1 MDLGAIIQD
10 AQSRVDVEMITEEA
24 DANALYDEATNN
36 LKYRTPVIRAEDNRV
51 LTVEKEQA
59 AKDYYASVRTNVIYL
74 SSCSFR
80 AAFADAT
87 SLPRCCSHGSYLTSV
102 IGDLLLNRRKNV
114 VC

>member
-51 LTVEKEQA
+51 LGAEKEQA
-59 AKDYYASVRTNVIYL
+59 AKDYYASVRTNVGYL
-74 SSCSFR
+74 SSFSLG
-80 AAFADAT
+80 AALADDVFAQVLLAWVISNVRHWRS
-87 SLPRCCSHGSYLTSV
+87 SLK
-102 IGDLLLNRRKNV
+102 RRKNV